1 MKTSFT
7 CLVLFFVFI
16 SCKKEAKLTFEPME
30 IAQKECTDCPEV
42 SISIPK
48 AIDQTK
54 LTRTINRTL
63 REEIISLLLYDDDLE
78 ATTIEEAIT
87 SFTHGYIELKEEY
100 ADETAQWEA
109 KIDGKKVYEDDVLL
123 TIELNAYLFTGGA
136 HGYGSKRFLNFDKK
150 KGAEL
155 ENWQLFKDLENFQK
169 YAETE
174 FRIKENI
181 PEGKPI
187 NSTGF
192 MFESD
197 SFYLPENIGLT
208 KEGLKLLYN
217 QYEVA
222 SYADGPIEITLPYSD
237 VKKFLA
243 EKIKS

>member
-1 MKTSFT
+1 MKTSIT
-7 CLVLFFVFI
+7 CLVLFLVLI
-16 SCKKEAKLTFEPME
+16 SCKKEDKLTFEPLV
-30 IAQKECTDCPEV
+30 ITQHECADCPEV
-42 SISIPK
+42 SISIPN
-48 AIDQTK
+48 AIEQTK

-63 REEIISLLLYDDDLE
+63 KEEIISLLLYDDDLE

-87 SFTHGYIELKEEY
+87 SFTHGYTELREEY

-109 KIDGKKVYEDDVLL
+109 KIDGEKVYEDDVLL
-123 TIELNAYLFTGGA
+123 TIELNTYLFTGGA

-150 KGAEL
+150 KGTEL

-174 FRIKENI
+174 FRIKESI

-192 MFESD
+192 MFERD

-222 SYADGPIEITLPYSD
+222 SYADGPIELTLPYSD

-243 EKIKS
+243 AKIKS